1 VPTAFSPYPVK
12 AMPDAGQLRLRRALA
27 VVATWGLLAVL
38 VTITADLPAGAPDAS
53 AQTGGTTT
61 TRGGSATTPRAT
73 DNVRPGRVAYVTSAG
88 EVVVAKS
95 DGSDPVVIG
104 TGAVANGMGLAPIS
118 WDPFGASIAYVRNDG
133 ALVMA
138 PVDGGEARVVATDA
152 AVPSS
157 ATDQLLSFDVLGQ
170 TLSYIRQT
178 APGRYRAQVVGV
190 GSLTGTTAPVGDV
203 DRMPVSLQ
211 WSPLDAYLLYVSS
224 DATTGGDTNLG
235 FALPGG
241 AIVRSSVQL
250 IDPTYSADGSNLYG
264 ILRGYGVDQLVQLD
278 IDDFSVKVL
287 LERKHI
293 CHPAV
298 SPKGDRIVFG
308 SGPDASCSEVWLS
321 AADGSNPKRIY
332 ERVGSNVVFNAGVF
346 SWSLDGS
353 VISHPSCRMLTSGPS
368 CGSDGYWDLDPG
380 GGRATQRVGANV
392 RREIR
397 PQLKSVKVR
406 FDVTGPFTYQRT
418 MVISSDAA
426 GDVLNQERSTSISV
440 TAKDER
446 NTSRSFSLDTVG
458 IPGQRYTAGAL
469 RIVDPDR
476 KVDRTVTILAT
487 AIITGYRFAAIRGIW
502 LDTSS
507 MPFTSGRVDVTINR

>member
-1 VPTAFSPYPVK
+1 
-12 AMPDAGQLRLRRALA
+12 MPSARQPRLRR
-27 VVATWGLLAVL
+27 VVATVATLGMVAVL
-38 VTITADLPAGAPDAS
+38 TTVAADIPEGPATLG
-53 AQTGGTTT
+53 AQTGGGTT
-61 TRGGSATTPRAT
+61 TRPGTTVAPRAT
-73 DNVRPGRVAYVTSAG
+73 DNLRSGRVAYVTAAG

-95 DGSDPVVIG
+95 DGSEPLVIG
-104 TGAVANGMGLAPIS
+104 TGAVANGIGLAPIA
-118 WDPFGASIAYVRNDG
+118 WDPFGSSLAYVRNDG

-152 AVPSS
+152 AVPSAS
-157 ATDQLLSFDVLGQ
+157 TDQLLSFDVLGQ

-190 GSLTGTTAPVGDV
+190 GALAGSTAPVGDV
-203 DRMPVSLQ
+203 DRIPLSLQ

-224 DATTGGDTNLG
+224 DATTGGDTYLG

-250 IDPTYSADGSNLYG
+250 IDPTYSPDGSTLYG
-264 ILRGYGVDQLVQLD
+264 ILRAYGADQLVQLD
-278 IDDFSVKVL
+278 IDNFSVKVL

-293 CHPAV
+293 CHPSV

-332 ERVGSNVVFNAGVF
+332 ERVGSNVVFSVGVF

-353 VISHPSCRMLTSGPS
+353 VISHPSCRMLSEGPR
-368 CGSDGYWDLDPG
+368 CGVDGYWDLDPG

-406 FDVTGPFTYQRT
+406 FDITGPFTYQRT

-426 GDVLNQERSTSISV
+426 GKVLNQERSTSIDL
-440 TAKDER
+440 TAKDDR
-446 NTSRSFSLDTVG
+446 NTSRSFSLSTVG
-458 IPGQRYTAGAL
+458 VPGQRYTAGTL
-469 RIVDPDR
+469 HIVDPDR
-476 KVDRTVTILAT
+476 KVDRTVTVMAT

-502 LDTSS
+502 LDTSK